1 MTDRY
6 DDWVHVVPGP
16 GELKAVA
23 KALLTIAPSV
33 HHVRTESNG
42 TEFLVHP
49 AVAETYQAG
58 LDAAPATAP
67 KRARKKVVKKVHFRS
82 KKAAPKPPAENP
94 FAGEPAAETEGN
106 DHAH

>member
-58 LDAAPATAP
+58 LDAAPAP
-67 KRARKKVVKKVHFRS
+67 KRAR

-106 DHAH
+106 DHAD